1 MAYPHLVQIAHPDS
15 VLWHKDVQFP
25 QLHSQLPDECDVVI
39 VGGGYTGISAA
50 RRCQELGW
58 SAVVL
63 EANKIGTGASTR
75 SGGMVIPE
83 LTDDPVRLEEHLGSL
98 GSELYAD
105 VQRAFDRIPELVDQ
119 FAIDCDWQMNGQLFL
134 AHNEDKVR
142 YLRRAARHHQQCGED
157 VRFLDRDELANEI
170 ASDQFPAALLYA
182 RTGSV
187 QPAKFFAGLLHAAIS
202 SGAVIVENT
211 RALSVDYGKNHV
223 KVDTENGSIKAR
235 ALIMATNATNDGLV
249 PELQRS
255 VLPLG
260 SFIIATEQLPSEQ
273 LNEISPNN
281 RMMVDSRVLLRYWR
295 RTPDNRIAFGGR
307 KSLKPTTVQE
317 AADHLYSSLLRIHP
331 QLAGVKIDYSWGGDV
346 GMTVDRFAHIGKLHR
361 FDARTFIGNDSPI
374 WFATGC
380 NGTGVALMPWLGER
394 LAETLIENVP
404 LPSFAKQP
412 LKTIPL
418 FKLRKW
424 WEPIVGRWL
433 ARHDALDKPKK
444 R

>member
-1 MAYPHLVQIAHPDS
+1 
-15 VLWHKDVQFP
+15 
-25 QLHSQLPDECDVVI
+25 
-39 VGGGYTGISAA
+39 
-50 RRCQELGW
+50 
-58 SAVVL
+58 
-63 EANKIGTGASTR
+63 
-75 SGGMVIPE
+75 
-83 LTDDPVRLEEHLGSL
+83 
-98 GSELYAD
+98 
-105 VQRAFDRIPELVDQ
+105 
-119 FAIDCDWQMNGQLFL
+119 
-134 AHNEDKVR
+134 
-142 YLRRAARHHQQCGED
+142 
-157 VRFLDRDELANEI
+157 
-170 ASDQFPAALLYA
+170 
-182 RTGSV
+182 
-187 QPAKFFAGLLHAAIS
+187 
-202 SGAVIVENT
+202 
-211 RALSVDYGKNHV
+211 
-223 KVDTENGSIKAR
+223 
-235 ALIMATNATNDGLV
+235 
-249 PELQRS
+249 
-255 VLPLG
+255 
-260 SFIIATEQLPSEQ
+260 
-273 LNEISPNN
+273 
-281 RMMVDSRVLLRYWR
+281 MMVDSRVLLRYWR